1 MNILTLLINIGIR
14 TIYCTCILI
23 AVAKCLQ
30 QCNYLNVCLLGQCNS
45 MDFDTQMTVKAC
57 FFMVRTSLVA
67 LNLLNISTGVEKMK
81 IATRQY
87 ARRQIYWIKNRL
99 LRSKYYS
106 ANCHLVFFFY
116 MYLSPKIGLWFRI
129 SWIQVN
135 KMLCPMAYLETVNCC
150 PLVHVEGK
158 ALDKGHQFYQVS
170 SPEYGVLPCIN
181 HQ

>member
-1 MNILTLLINIGIR
+1 MNLLTLLINIGIR

-99 LRSKYYS
+99 LRSKYYL
-106 ANCHLVFFFY
+106 ANCHLVFFFTC
-116 MYLSPKIGLWFRI
+116 I
-129 SWIQVN
+129 
-135 KMLCPMAYLETVNCC
+135 CPPRFVSDLEYLEFKWTRCCTPWLIWKQSTV
-150 PLVHVEGK
+150 
-158 ALDKGHQFYQVS
+158 
-170 SPEYGVLPCIN
+170 VLW
-181 HQ
+181 